1 MISGFG
7 QQAIIS
13 ILSHLA
19 FIAITFWSLQAFHIE
34 KLLKP
39 NRVFQVRVLII
50 LITIA
55 IGSAVSNFFLD
66 YLTWAQQLPMLFQ
79 MIL

>member
-13 ILSHLA
+13 IFSHLV
-19 FIAITFWSLQAFHIE
+19 FIAITFWALQAFNIE

-39 NRVFQVRVLII
+39 NRVFQARVLVV

-55 IGSAVSNFFLD
+55 MGSAVSNFFLD
-66 YLTWAQQLPMLFQ
+66 YLTWSRQLPMLFQ
-79 MIL
+79 TIL